1 MQLASVKAADLC
13 GLFPH
18 VRSLCGTTIYFF
30 LSCDTPFK
38 CGEMAGFRNRI
49 LRSVDC
55 IAGRQQELISTS
67 MLHQTS
73 LELSKIIKH
82 GPIAESNRW
91 VRLKMRYIR
100 VYQYISNLCEYSNRE
115 DDDNDD
121 QPGPSHGFQW
131 IPRSTWPSE
140 GVAGDD
146 LAAAYGG
153 QAWSFWGFNGWKMGM
168 GQVTYGTIWIY
179 HDLP

>member
-82 GPIAESNRW
+82 GPIAESN
-91 VRLKMRYIR
+91 KCGISE
-100 VYQYISNLCEYSNRE
+100 YISISPIYVNIQTGKMMIMMTNQVPAMDS
-115 DDDNDD
+115 
-121 QPGPSHGFQW
+121 SGFQGLPGLQRVW
-131 IPRSTWPSE
+131 RGTTWLQPMGARPGHSEDSTDEKWGWVKLHMEP
-140 GVAGDD
+140 
-146 LAAAYGG
+146 YG
-153 QAWSFWGFNGWKMGM
+153 FTM
-168 GQVTYGTIWIY
+168 IY
-179 HDLP
+179 HS

>member
-1 MQLASVKAADLC
+1 MCNWQVSRLQIYADSFLAWGLSVEPL
-13 GLFPH
+13 
-18 VRSLCGTTIYFF
+18 SIFF

-73 LELSKIIKH
+73 LELSEIIKH

-91 VRLKMRYIR
+91 VRLKMRYISISP
-100 VYQYISNLCEYSNRE
+100 VYVNIQTGKMMIMMTNQVPTSSKVYLAFRGCGGGRPGCSLWGPGLVILRIQRMKNGDGSSYIWN
-115 DDDNDD
+115 
-121 QPGPSHGFQW
+121 H
-131 IPRSTWPSE
+131 
-140 GVAGDD
+140 
-146 LAAAYGG
+146 
-153 QAWSFWGFNGWKMGM
+153 M
-168 GQVTYGTIWIY
+168 
-179 HDLP
+179 DLP